1 MPIPQI
7 PLKFPVVQSGG
18 ESVIN
23 VVSSTVDTLVFRFFT
38 LCGKTATVVGIQ
50 TKKQKHIPLK

>member
-1 MPIPQI
+1 MLIHQV
-7 PLKFPVVQSGG
+7 PLKFPVAQSGG

-38 LCGKTATVVGIQ
+38 LCGKTAVVVCVQ
-50 TKKQKHIPLK
+50 TKKNRNARH